1 MRITYWRPIFFIAF
15 ARHRH
20 NYIHLLLK
28 IIMDDHSIPE
38 DMDKES
44 VIDAC
49 IYVNDCFQLKNTFKL
64 KNDFGM
70 TLTGLLRGISSVVKD
85 HDERLHRNILESLS
99 ILANK

>member
-1 MRITYWRPIFFIAF
+1 MSITGFIPIFFITF
-15 ARHRH
+15 TSHEY
-20 NYIHLLLK
+20 NYIDELLK
-28 IIMDDHSIPE
+28 IVMEDHSIPE

-49 IYVNDCFQLKNTFKL
+49 IYVNDCFQLKDSFAI

-70 TLTGLLRGISSVVKD
+70 TLTGLLKGISYVIKE
-85 HDERLHRNILESLS
+85 HDEKLHRNILESLS

>member
-1 MRITYWRPIFFIAF
+1 MEYP
-15 ARHRH
+15 
-20 NYIHLLLK
+20 
-28 IIMDDHSIPE
+28 SIPE

-49 IYVNDCFQLKNTFKL
+49 MYVNDCFQLKNNFSL

-85 HDERLHRNILESLS
+85 HDVRLHRNILESLS

>member
-1 MRITYWRPIFFIAF
+1 MRITVFIPIFFIAF

-20 NYIHLLLK
+20 NYIDRLLK
-28 IIMDDHSIPE
+28 IAMDDHSIPE
-38 DMDKES
+38 DMDEES

-49 IYVNDCFQLKNTFKL
+49 IYVNDCFQLKDNFRL
-64 KNDFGM
+64 KNDFGV
-70 TLTGLLRGISSVVKD
+70 TLTGLLRGISSVVKE